1 MPRVNGSGSA
11 DPIVTADTRSE
22 MADRLVRYLNGNQPN
37 TVDHPRWDSAFLD
50 VGAVAAQWELSSVD
64 LTRNK
69 TTITWVYTPEA
80 GNPDDCGPWR
90 IEYDGQLATNDY
102 SFRFKT
108 GPNVADRIN
117 EESTAYRPESLD
129 VVVPPRPSTNAISGR
144 AAQIAAKIADSPC
157 DPWGHQE
164 VSHPDPSVDTFDGRE
179 VESFLERARKDIV
192 SESIESTP
200 DREFMLSKIGD
211 MLRRVARLE
220 KQEMDRFEAATIQ
233 RALERS
239 GRRISTEFDNANAPL
254 FDAIGDVAEAV
265 VDGDTHPAEFT
276 DDALDDLISF
286 ASTQG
291 FNDVASEDIDRFGT

>member
-1 MPRVNGSGSA
+1 
-11 DPIVTADTRSE
+11 
-22 MADRLVRYLNGNQPN
+22 
-37 TVDHPRWDSAFLD
+37 
-50 VGAVAAQWELSSVD
+50 
-64 LTRNK
+64 
-69 TTITWVYTPEA
+69 
-80 GNPDDCGPWR
+80 
-90 IEYDGQLATNDY
+90 
-102 SFRFKT
+102 
-108 GPNVADRIN
+108 
-117 EESTAYRPESLD
+117 
-129 VVVPPRPSTNAISGR
+129 
-144 AAQIAAKIADSPC
+144 
-157 DPWGHQE
+157 
-164 VSHPDPSVDTFDGRE
+164 
-179 VESFLERARKDIV
+179 
-192 SESIESTP
+192 
-200 DREFMLSKIGD
+200 MLSKIGD